1 MDLREVLRALKDG
14 AKSFKDLRRLKKDL
28 RRADR
33 DASPLLTRRIVPV
46 PGPRSRRRNL
56 PISGLNPHGTG
67 AIAVSTTEMKTGG
80 VKGYGY
86 AQSDDNY
93 CVHLFVCLFIALFA
107 QGALQH
113 LNIVK

>member
-46 PGPRSRRRNL
+46 PGPRSRRRIL
-56 PISGLNPHGTG
+56 PITGLNPHGTG

-80 VKGYGY
+80 VREMVTLS
-86 AQSDDNY
+86 QMTIITFIF
-93 CVHLFVCLFIALFA
+93 LFVCLLHFLLKEHCSI
-107 QGALQH
+107 
-113 LNIVK
+113 